1 MLGDADPYA
10 NQVRMFRVV
19 VLGGSNSGKTSLVA
33 SFVNNI
39 FSVRHVTTESANTF
53 YKTIDVYD
61 EDEGTTGSLKRT
73 VLEIEDTPG
82 SDRGVHGGEDQ
93 GAGTQA
99 IGNGSRVRVIQDK
112 NSVLAAFKAC
122 QARGVDI
129 EYKRGMDALLGQA
142 FIVKSHGKGVF
153 RVFTG
158 HAASA
163 VWEFP
168 EAALRKDFGVRL
180 LVDPFLT
187 LGEKPP
193 PTFAKLSDRAAFQRD
208 LRRPFA
214 AFERPVGGPSE
225 DKTVTKRRHAFLVCF
240 DVSDGEGESF
250 REAIQVFTWLTQ
262 RLVDTDP
269 RFMPIIWLVGC
280 KADKTADNEAVQ
292 KTLRLARSFSE
303 AKDVQLYITSAR
315 RHEGTRDLFFE
326 LTRAIECQP
335 GLWRLN
341 ELHQDGGSE
350 VGDDQNCAL
359 Q

>member
-1 MLGDADPYA
+1 MLGDVDPYA

-19 VLGGSNSGKTSLVA
+19 VLGGSNSGKTSLVT
-33 SFVNNI
+33 SFVNSM
-39 FSVRHVTTESANTF
+39 FSVRHVSTEIANTF
-53 YKTIDVYD
+53 YKTVDVFD
-61 EDEGTTGSLKRT
+61 EDDGPTGSMTRA

-82 SDRGVHGGEDQ
+82 SDQGVHGGEDQ
-93 GAGTQA
+93 GAGTKE
-99 IGNGSRVRVIQDK
+99 IGTGSRVRVIQDK
-112 NSVLAAFKAC
+112 NAVLAAFKAC
-122 QARGVDI
+122 QARGVEI
-129 EYKRGMDALLGQA
+129 EYKRGMDALLGQG
-142 FIVKSHGKGVF
+142 FVVKSHGKGIF
-153 RVFTG
+153 RVSTG

-187 LGEKPP
+187 LGEKPTP
-193 PTFAKLSDRAAFQRD
+193 KFAKLSDRAAFQSD

-214 AFERPVGGPSE
+214 AFERPIGGPSE
-225 DKTVTKRRHAFLVCF
+225 DKTVTKRRHAFLLCF
-240 DVSDGEGESF
+240 DVSDEGESF
-250 REAIQVFTWLTQ
+250 REAMQVFTWLTQ
-262 RLVDTDP
+262 RLRDTDP

-280 KADKTADNEAVQ
+280 KADKTADNEAVS

-315 RHEGTRDLFFE
+315 RHEGTRNLFFE

-341 ELHQDGGSE
+341 ELRQEGGAE
-350 VGDDQNCAL
+350 AGDDQNCSL